1 MTEPDATLIGVY
13 IRIHSMSKTIRV
25 SDEYHELIKAHK
37 RDDETM
43 EETLR
48 RMTGG
53 PDPRVLMEILGPS
66 DEETAETMREA
77 IERRRAGGRQ
87 RRRELRERLDG

>member
-1 MTEPDATLIGVY
+1 MAESGGKFLPAY

-48 RMTGG
+48 RMTKG
-53 PDPRVLMEILGPS
+53 PDPRVLREILGEP
-66 DEETAETMREA
+66 DEDTAEDVRAA
-77 IERRRAGGRQ
+77 IERKRASGRDRRQ
-87 RRRELRERLDG
+87 EHRERLDE